1 MSVKMLTADNCLNI
15 DPSTEYLI
23 PSEVEFIHNLDYLK
37 DISSV
42 TENTRLSLKRLFDGE
57 VGTDVSTRLSS
68 YVDPY
73 MLAYSF
79 REAEECLKSFRLILS
94 EEAPD
99 VVVVLHENSFWT
111 KTLAYLC
118 AEKDILCIAF
128 QEGLLRHRDQETHR
142 KQTTSAEYVR
152 YLLVWS
158 EESKRAYID
167 AGIDKEKLSVV
178 GIPHLDSLFKIQ
190 QNKDSWEKLRL
201 GVREGSGFG
210 IAKPLVVFA
219 PPILSRYEGDPVKAI
234 TEIVGWGTANYI
246 NIAICLH
253 PLEPRENLD
262 SVRVAIENN
271 KHTARVFMGSIT
283 LDLIASS
290 DLVITQHSSIGLE
303 SLALNIP
310 TAILD
315 FDNVGILES
324 LADQG
329 VALHI
334 DKNNLSDLGNALNG
348 LAVDVKTLHMP
359 ERSTIDEWVSKNVGP
374 RDGMTIPRILD
385 IIGRSLNG

>member
-1 MSVKMLTADNCLNI
+1 MKEAGMSVKMLTADNCLNI

-167 AGIDKEKLSVV
+167 AGIDKEKLSV
-178 GIPHLDSLFKIQ
+178 K
-190 QNKDSWEKLRL
+190 
-201 GVREGSGFG
+201 
-210 IAKPLVVFA
+210 
-219 PPILSRYEGDPVKAI
+219 
-234 TEIVGWGTANYI
+234 
-246 NIAICLH
+246 
-253 PLEPRENLD
+253 
-262 SVRVAIENN
+262 
-271 KHTARVFMGSIT
+271 
-283 LDLIASS
+283 
-290 DLVITQHSSIGLE
+290 LVIFGVILNIILNYFLIP
-303 SLALNIP
+303 LALSILLFFSFIPKENIY
-310 TAILD
+310 LD
-315 FDNVGILES
+315 Y
-324 LADQG
+324 
-329 VALHI
+329 
-334 DKNNLSDLGNALNG
+334 
-348 LAVDVKTLHMP
+348 
-359 ERSTIDEWVSKNVGP
+359 VS
-374 RDGMTIPRILD
+374 
-385 IIGRSLNG
+385 